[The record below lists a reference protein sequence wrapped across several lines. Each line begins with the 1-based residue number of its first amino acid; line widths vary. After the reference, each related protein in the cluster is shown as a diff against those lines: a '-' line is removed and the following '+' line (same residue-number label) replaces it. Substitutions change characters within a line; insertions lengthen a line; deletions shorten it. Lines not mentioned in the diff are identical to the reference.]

1 MAMPPEGN
9 AARGMGMGSVLS
21 VNPYTPFRRSLTVD
35 LYYLLVWCEDSAQW
49 HEADQCEERS
59 LRRATALLRGRNPRL
74 IAGGVTAIVHHTGLD
89 YALRQNPRGMFQQ
102 ITGDLVAA

>member
-1 MAMPPEGN
+1 M
-9 AARGMGMGSVLS
+9 
-21 VNPYTPFRRSLTVD
+21 D

-74 IAGGVTAIVHHTGLD
+74 IAA
-89 YALRQNPRGMFQQ
+89 
-102 ITGDLVAA
+102 